1 MRFRDEQ
8 QGALSVMM
16 RHETDDAGVL
26 VTADGP
32 AGDEVATTATS
43 HAATNRMSDPTKAW
57 ERVRARLRAEL
68 GEDVYASWFTRLQL
82 VEATAGI
89 IRLSVP
95 TRFLKSWIESHYRDR
110 LSALWREEFADTR
123 SIEISVR
130 SPARVARPAQ
140 PAVREAE
147 AEAAPVATVAELRPV
162 QQVEDEDG
170 IGSPLDMRLTFDTF
184 VVGQSNSLAH
194 AAARQVALAGPGEA
208 ATFNPLFIHA
218 NVGLGKTHLLHAVA
232 AEARA
237 REPRRRVVYLTAERF
252 MYRFVA
258 ALKSQSALAFK
269 DQLRDIDLLLIDD
282 MQFLSGRSIQQ
293 EFCHTLNS
301 LIDGARQ
308 VMIAC
313 DRPPVELETLDER
326 VRSRLAG
333 GLVVELGGLEGD
345 LRREILANRAD
356 VARRRYPGIV
366 IPDPVLDYVA
376 RSVASNGRDLEGA
389 FNRLVANNQLTGTP
403 ITLEM
408 VDRTIRDLVRAR
420 EPRRVRIEDIQ
431 RAVAKHYNVTKADLL
446 SGRRTRSVVRPRQIA
461 MYLAKML
468 TPRSLPEIGRH
479 FGGRDHTTVLHAV
492 RKIEELIAGDATLAE
507 EVALLRRVIDE

>member
-1 MRFRDEQ
+1 
-8 QGALSVMM
+8 
-16 RHETDDAGVL
+16 
-26 VTADGP
+26 
-32 AGDEVATTATS
+32 
-43 HAATNRMSDPTKAW
+43 MSDPSKAW

-82 VEATAGI
+82 VETTAGV

-140 PAVREAE
+140 PAAREAE

-162 QQVEDEDG
+162 QQAEDEDG
-170 IGSPLDMRLTFDTF
+170 IGSPLDMRLSFDTF

-301 LIDGARQ
+301 LIYGARQ

-333 GLVVELGGLEGD
+333 GL
-345 LRREILANRAD
+345 
-356 VARRRYPGIV
+356 
-366 IPDPVLDYVA
+366 
-376 RSVASNGRDLEGA
+376 
-389 FNRLVANNQLTGTP
+389 
-403 ITLEM
+403 
-408 VDRTIRDLVRAR
+408 
-420 EPRRVRIEDIQ
+420 
-431 RAVAKHYNVTKADLL
+431 
-446 SGRRTRSVVRPRQIA
+446 
-461 MYLAKML
+461 
-468 TPRSLPEIGRH
+468 
-479 FGGRDHTTVLHAV
+479 
-492 RKIEELIAGDATLAE
+492 
-507 EVALLRRVIDE
+507 